1 MKYILDTNVMVRFLV
16 GDVPDQKKKAE
27 QWFKEAE
34 SGKRDILVPAVTI
47 AEVSFVLESY
57 YKLSREQI
65 IEALT
70 VFISQRWLEIPD
82 RQELL
87 LLWEWYRKGLHFVDS
102 LLLAYSQVSDYGV
115 LTFDKEMVKQIKS

>member
-16 GDVPDQKKKAE
+16 GDVPDQKEKAE
-27 QWFKEAE
+27 KWFKDAE
-34 SGKRDILVPAVTI
+34 SGKCNIMVTAVTI

-65 IEALT
+65 IDALT
-70 VFISQRWLEIPD
+70 VFISQRWLEIPE

-87 LLWEWYRKGLHFVDS
+87 HLWQWYRKGLHFVDS
-102 LLLAYSQVSDYGV
+102 YLLAHSHFNQYQI
-115 LTFDKEMVKQIKS
+115 LTFDKEILKQK